1 MKKCLLLLTLL
12 SHNLCAST
20 IIGSPIVEI
29 NPEGL
34 YLVQIKISS
43 ASDLDEDDISI
54 TNFKSNDDLS
64 DFNFEF
70 RIFENLQNYKRLTL
84 AIPNN
89 YLEDYISFR
98 LNIKKELKKDIF
110 IFLPQNNVAPRAKS
124 KVSFKLPAKKIYGEP
139 QRYDLEKILSEEID
153 SQDSELN
160 NSNVFSLA
168 KPSNDNS
175 DDAEDLKS
183 IPSSEVETIW
193 SVSKSVSQ
201 NYDASIY
208 QIMWGFYL
216 ENPNA
221 FIDEDINRVRGDID
235 LALPSQE
242 LVASTSEV
250 TAKESIAFM
259 DIRNKQ
265 IKGSVIKPILK
276 LTAPVET
283 YIDHG
288 SKQDSINSS
297 TLKLRPDPIKRIDN
311 SKLNASE
318 IVSKNTSIIEIQSET
333 DLSATSN
340 ISKNSAGFDLRDLFW
355 VGILSMLLGFAI
367 AFMLIRSSKRQEFTR
382 EAVEEDLQDEN
393 NTFQTNL
400 SISNDIETQELD
412 LVRTY
417 IEMDDWDSAEKI
429 LDKLITN
436 SINEAIVSDA
446 RSLLLLKEKN

>member
-1 MKKCLLLLTLL
+1 MKKHLILFALL
-12 SHNLCAST
+12 SHSLYAST

-43 ASDLDEDDISI
+43 TSNLGEDDISI
-54 TNFKSNDDLS
+54 TNFKSNEELS

-70 RIFENLQNYKRLTL
+70 RIFENLQDYKRLTL
-84 AIPNN
+84 AIPNK

-110 IFLPQNNVAPRAKS
+110 IFLPQNNIVPKAKS
-124 KVSFKLPAKKIYGEP
+124 QVSFKLPAKKIYGEP

-153 SQDSELN
+153 DQDSN
-160 NSNVFSLA
+160 AFSLA

-175 DDAEDLKS
+175 DDTEDPKS

-242 LVASTSEV
+242 LVSSTSEV

-259 DIRNKQ
+259 DIKNKQ

-276 LTAPVET
+276 LTAPLKIFT
-283 YIDHG
+283 DTG
-288 SKQDSINSS
+288 SKQDSINPS
-297 TLKLRPDPIKRIDN
+297 TLKLKPDPIKTIDN
-311 SKLNASE
+311 SQLNASE
-318 IVSKNTSIIEIQSET
+318 IVSKNTSIIEIKSET
-333 DLSATSN
+333 DLSATFN
-340 ISKNSAGFDLRDLFW
+340 TSKNPKGFDLRDLFW
-355 VGILSMLLGFAI
+355 VGVLSLLLGFAI
-367 AFMLIRSSKRQEFTR
+367 AYMLIRSSKRPAFTR
-382 EAVEEDLQDEN
+382 VAVEEDLQDEN

-429 LDKLITN
+429 LGKLIANSTN
-436 SINEAIVSDA
+436 DSIVSDA
-446 RSLLLLKEKN
+446 SSLLKEKK

>member
-1 MKKCLLLLTLL
+1 MKKHLLLLALL
-12 SHNLCAST
+12 SHSLYAST

-29 NPEGL
+29 NSEGL

-43 ASDLDEDDISI
+43 TSNLEEDDISI
-54 TNFKSNDDLS
+54 TNFKSNDELS
-64 DFNFEF
+64 DFKFEF
-70 RIFENLQNYKRLTL
+70 RIFENLQDYKRLTL

-98 LNIKKELKKDIF
+98 LNIQKELKKDIF
-110 IFLPQNNVAPRAKS
+110 IFLPQNNVVPKAKS
-124 KVSFKLPAKKIYGEP
+124 QVSFKLPAKKIYGEP

-153 SQDSELN
+153 YQDPEPD
-160 NSNVFSLA
+160 NSKAFSLA
-168 KPSNDNS
+168 KPNNDNS
-175 DDAEDLKS
+175 NDAEDPKS

-216 ENPNA
+216 ENPSA

-259 DIRNKQ
+259 DIKNKQ
-265 IKGSVIKPILK
+265 IQRSAIKPILK
-276 LTAPVET
+276 LTAPEET
-283 YIDHG
+283 YLNFD
-288 SKQDSINSS
+288 SNEDSIGSS
-297 TLKLRPDPIKRIDN
+297 TLKLKPNPGKIIDN
-311 SKLNASE
+311 SELKASE

-333 DLSATSN
+333 DLAKTSN
-340 ISKNSAGFDLRDLFW
+340 ISKNSKGFDLRDLFW
-355 VGILSMLLGFAI
+355 VGVLSLLLGFAI
-367 AFMLIRSSKRQEFTR
+367 AYMLIRSSKRPVFTR
-382 EAVEEDLQDEN
+382 AAVEEDLQDDN

-429 LDKLITN
+429 LDKLIAN
-436 SINEAIVSDA
+436 STNEAIILDA
-446 RSLLLLKEKN
+446 RSLLKEKN